1 MIYKPFF
8 DMNILLT
15 DDAIGLVA
23 NIAGFL
29 ILFHVLLAIYLIYR
43 LVVSFNKTSL
53 RLIAEDIK

>member
-8 DMNILLT
+8 DMNILLS
-15 DDAIGLVA
+15 DDAIGMLS

-29 ILFHVLLAIYLIYR
+29 ILFHALLAVYLIYR